1 MRMVGTLLV
10 LAILLGVAAIGVQW
24 LTPRIERDVHDRVTA
39 SLAEKGLLFANVH
52 VQGREVTLLGDA
64 PTEAS
69 RDQAI
74 SSAANVF
81 GVARV
86 KDGLSVK
93 GVKSVSATQ
102 VAEALPLPV
111 NVSAA
116 TPLAKPQG
124 PYTLSIVKSDD
135 KVILRGMVDSE
146 DSRTVL
152 RRIAATHYGEEYVT
166 DELQVVAGAPEGWR
180 SAAGAALFNIVNL
193 ENANVTLSN
202 TEVMVSGDALDS
214 AYNTQAEDG
223 IRKALPTAYKVAFAL
238 DVVSVTTPVAAEVE
252 PAAGDVAAAND
263 DTVTCAGIDDVRVH
277 KVMFGFDKAE
287 IAKVYEPTIKAVAS
301 TLNGCDQA
309 NLEVAGHTDITGS
322 KLYNQWLSEQRAEA
336 GVRALMRAGVDKDR
350 LTAKGYGEAK
360 PVGDNKT
367 RSGRAANRR
376 IEFVPDGVAS
386 SGGLSLF
393 GSDEPASATET
404 ASPTATGSWWDR
416 ISTAINRAEAAVSET
431 VVSATEAVS
440 ATVK

>member
-1 MRMVGTLLV
+1 MRMVGTLLA
-10 LAILLGVAAIGVQW
+10 LAILLGIAAIGVQW

-39 SLAEKGLLFANVH
+39 SLAEKGLLFADVH

-64 PTEAS
+64 PTQAA

-86 KDGLSVK
+86 KDGLAVK
-93 GVKSVSATQ
+93 GVQSVSAAE
-102 VAEALPLPV
+102 VAKALALPEGAS
-111 NVSAA
+111 VSASPA
-116 TPLAKPQG
+116 AKPNG
-124 PYTLSIVKSDD
+124 PYTLTIVKQDD
-135 KVILRGMVDSE
+135 NVVLRGMVDSE

-152 RRIAATHYGEEYVT
+152 RRIAATHYGEEHVT

-193 ENANVTLSN
+193 ESASVTLSN
-202 TEVMVSGDALDS
+202 TEVMVSGSALDEG
-214 AYNTQAEDG
+214 YNDQAEEG

-238 DVVSVTTPVAAEVE
+238 DVVSVTAPVAAADVE
-252 PAAGDVAAAND
+252 PAAGD
-263 DTVTCAGIDDVRVH
+263 DTGTCAKIEDVRMH

-287 IAKVYEPTIKAVAS
+287 ITKVYEPTIKAVAE

-322 KLYNQWLSEQRAEA
+322 TLYNQWLSEQRAQS
-336 GVRALMRAGVDKDR
+336 GVRALIRNGVAKER

-376 IEFVPDGVAS
+376 IEFVP
-386 SGGLSLF
+386 SGATSGSGISLF
-393 GSDEPASATET
+393 GVDAATATET
-404 ASPTATGSWWDR
+404 VSKTAGSWWDR
-416 ISTAINRAEAAVSET
+416 ISTAISRAENAVSET
-431 VVSATEAVS
+431 VASSTTPTVAVS
-440 ATVK
+440 ATAK

>member
-10 LAILLGVAAIGVQW
+10 LAIILGIAAVGVQW
-24 LTPRIERDVHDRVTA
+24 LTPRIERDVHERVTA

-64 PTEAS
+64 PNEAT

-93 GVKSVSATQ
+93 GVQSVSAAE
-102 VAEALPLPV
+102 VAKTLALPVEASP
-111 NVSAA
+111 SKAIA
-116 TPLAKPQG
+116 KKPQG

-135 KVILRGMVDSE
+135 NVVLRGMVDSE

-152 RRIAATHYGEEYVT
+152 RRIAATHYGEEHVT
-166 DELQVVAGAPEGWR
+166 DDLQVVAGAPEGWR

-193 ENANVTLSN
+193 ESADVTLSN
-202 TEVMVSGDALDS
+202 TEVMVSGTALDKG
-214 AYNTQAEDG
+214 YNTEAEDG

-238 DVVSVTTPVAAEVE
+238 DVVSLTAPVAANVE
-252 PAAGDVAAAND
+252 PAAGS
-263 DTVTCAGIDDVRVH
+263 DTATCAKIEDVRVH

-287 IAKVYEPTIKAVAS
+287 IAKVYEPTIKTVAD

-309 NLEVAGHTDITGS
+309 GLEVAGHTDVTGS

-336 GVRALMRAGVDKDR
+336 GVRALMRAGVAKER
-350 LTAKGYGEAK
+350 LVAKGYGDAK

-367 RSGRAANRR
+367 RAGRAANRR
-376 IEFVPDGVAS
+376 IEFVPAGV
-386 SGGLSLF
+386 SGAEGISLF
-393 GSDEPASATET
+393 GVTATSATEAVKGT
-404 ASPTATGSWWDR
+404 AGSWWDR
-416 ISTAINRAEAAVSET
+416 ISTAINRAES
-431 VVSATEAVS
+431 AVS
-440 ATVK
+440 ATVASPTASPTVK